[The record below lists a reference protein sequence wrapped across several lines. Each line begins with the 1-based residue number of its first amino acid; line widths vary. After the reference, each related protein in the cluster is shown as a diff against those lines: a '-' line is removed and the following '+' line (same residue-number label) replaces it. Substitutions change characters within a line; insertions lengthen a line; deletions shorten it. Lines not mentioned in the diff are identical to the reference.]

1 MAEPQQ
7 HEDHPIDAE
16 MNLLNLLGLNHNDA
30 NSDWE
35 DLLEKKL
42 KEADQKSLD
51 NPEVKRV
58 YG

>member
-7 HEDHPIDAE
+7 QEDHPIDAE

-42 KEADQKSLD
+42 KEVD
-51 NPEVKRV
+51 
-58 YG
+58 